1 MAWLCPRTE
10 EICIMNPPLKLVIN
24 SKQCLI
30 PPGICLMT
38 QCLADYMVRAV
49 SLLTLQ
55 PGMDAESFPI
65 LDLSQSWQS
74 LCYPLR

>member
-1 MAWLCPRTE
+1 
-10 EICIMNPPLKLVIN
+10 
-24 SKQCLI
+24 
-30 PPGICLMT
+30 MT